1 MDVLARLDSPSHYA
15 DPKCVCTECI
25 GDRLE
30 NKCKNPHKCTV
41 AAGTRMGQILP
52 KWDAQRP
59 DTLANEMR
67 ALPEGEVRFMPP
79 PEISTLL
86 EGYRIFTKCHTPAA
100 IAPMAPLAPPAA
112 GAELIN
118 VAISGHVEHGGSA
131 EARSGAGAWF
141 SAEDPRNA
149 SIRIPDSLS
158 QTLANAEVIATLHC
172 VQSVPTDTPLRISVQ
187 GDMMTT
193 MLNKNLGKWEDRGW
207 IGVPDRDP
215 TQALA
220 TCLRKRTAATIL
232 VKVADSAPH
241 KLASQLAQDGAAN
254 DVHGIINL
262 SVTQGPHLRGAKLAS
277 LTQALAY
284 KGIKEL
290 RTTPVRK
297 STASNIKL
305 IQDSAKIQW
314 GKTPTVENIWKS
326 VRHKDISRQIRTF
339 LWKAIHGAHRVG
351 KFWEHI
357 PGYEDR
363 ALCHFCGET
372 ESLEHILFQ
381 CQAPGQYEV
390 WKLAGE
396 LWKMKFDTMPAHR
409 WGESWDAALHHSS
422 RRRSRSHPGCEHVIG
437 RDGES
442 HSDAEIHNRWVHT
455 LNKRLEIDQSMACDY
470 HQDKKLVLP
479 SLVLQTWSRTLLSEE
494 RLPKDWLRE
503 PKVLVGIVPKRSQ
516 RSLSPVAGG

>member
-1 MDVLARLDSPSHYA
+1 
-15 DPKCVCTECI
+15 
-25 GDRLE
+25 
-30 NKCKNPHKCTV
+30 
-41 AAGTRMGQILP
+41 
-52 KWDAQRP
+52 
-59 DTLANEMR
+59 
-67 ALPEGEVRFMPP
+67 
-79 PEISTLL
+79 
-86 EGYRIFTKCHTPAA
+86 
-100 IAPMAPLAPPAA
+100 
-112 GAELIN
+112 
-118 VAISGHVEHGGSA
+118 
-131 EARSGAGAWF
+131 
-141 SAEDPRNA
+141 
-149 SIRIPDSLS
+149 
-158 QTLANAEVIATLHC
+158 
-172 VQSVPTDTPLRISVQ
+172 
-187 GDMMTT
+187 

-220 TCLRKRTAATIL
+220 ACLRKRTAATIL

-396 LWKMKFDTMPAHR
+396 LWKMKFDTMPAPSM
-409 WGESWDAALHHSS
+409 GGILGCCLASFESEKKSKPSGVNRLFRIVISESAYLIWKF
-422 RRRSRSHPGCEHVIG
+422 RCERVIG

-455 LNKRLEIDQSMACDY
+455 LNERLEIDQSMACDY